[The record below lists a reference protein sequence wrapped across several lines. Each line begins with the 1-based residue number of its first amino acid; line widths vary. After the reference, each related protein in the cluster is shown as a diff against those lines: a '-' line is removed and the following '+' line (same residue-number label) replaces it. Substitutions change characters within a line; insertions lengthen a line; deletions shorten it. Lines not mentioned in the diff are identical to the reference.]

1 MSDSPITPEGSNET
15 INLVPEPVS
24 TSPSAGNTQSPII
37 NTESGKNTPAAL
49 PHRVSFSDGNPVATL
64 SSRKPSLLRKASQN
78 SILPHDIE
86 KKQRPILSNSNNSS
100 NHSIHK
106 IEKSNS
112 RPNYI
117 AIYLNNSGDGDIK
130 HLDKTTLSP
139 SASNG
144 KHFNLPITAP
154 RSRDRSPAGSISES
168 RGNRSRSASSKLHSS
183 ASGATSSHSNSLYVA
198 QEKAYLR
205 KMRNQI
211 DNDYYSKGISGAN
224 DVEDDN
230 GEDEEEEEEDN
241 DYLAA
246 DGRNNANLLAAIDDD
261 KYQIDYSIALS
272 LMKNSSVNL
281 RKIPNLKSEETD
293 DPAVIERLEW
303 QSMLTSVLTGDVVRS
318 EKTKII
324 NINNP
329 DSSQDTYV
337 HTTFKENLWFGV
349 RAKMFNRTEDE
360 QRKVV
365 GYRRTLVDQLIDE
378 IMQFEI
384 VYENVKE
391 NPIRDQVEN
400 ILDRYDQACSLWKT
414 ADDMYND
421 KPACRSEEFQNR
433 IDALTAWLT
442 ITDAIIRETKS
453 LRVWIGN
460 DELDITK
467 SPVETP
473 SSELSSEPSM
483 STSSSVNSDMSSS
496 KIVKK
501 IFDDDNKSLAE
512 RLMKEKDVQTIF
524 RKRVFNTLSPWMIKS
539 KETYIRL
546 GNMFEI
552 MKLPDYL
559 HDLLQI
565 CIIPLRLIKEIIIV
579 RLSYAVKLQNPTLM
593 MIDQMIEDFESY
605 TKIALEVKNGLM
617 EYKRPDRD
625 FKWMLSD
632 LFDGELEDFDK
643 VVLKSVRYYLVLLNR
658 KLLDS
663 SRSSTTFRTFKE
675 PDELE
680 EAWLFLKPLGHSIE
694 GGSVVVAEEVTLLA
708 LRLIHRSQ
716 AYLNNQMREPAYT
729 GLSQDLV
736 RWYTS
741 TAENFGQLRRKLA
754 RFTSEISRNFRNSIC
769 YEIPT
774 QSHSTKTLLDILR
787 ATDHFLVYTGTVE
800 AQGTY
805 FFASA
810 ELMGK
815 EQEILK
821 ILNGSYVGLD
831 PSTDTLHFS
840 RLLSSLQFNVSDQ
853 GTSFDE
859 LLPEPNNDPETEFS
873 YVLALCPMN
882 PIVWEGQVVNLS
894 IDSVPITDMNN
905 GQLLVISK
913 TPCFNLHIVGERFL
927 DIITNISGGNAGLKM
942 IETRCSLAKVQQE
955 LKKMNRVFYKMCLSV
970 LDGVQIMKNKIRE
983 LDPQGEYQPLINTYF
998 IYARDYSKN
1007 FIRGLDPQRKPTV
1020 IMKMIQLSIDWVSFI
1035 CDDCIPTDRKTFRWC
1050 VLALEFAMDMIRGIN
1065 IFLLSDQQ
1073 FRILKMKV
1081 ARCMSLLIS
1090 HFDIMG
1096 ARSSE
1101 AEKNKLLKWTSQRH
1115 NISTSQN
1122 DDKYLHD
1129 AYHEELM
1136 GQIEEIENY
1145 RNELLEELQ
1154 SVGRV
1159 LDVSDLEYHF
1169 VTLLASSFSSVSI
1182 RWQKGQCIGRGTFG
1196 SVYSAVNLDTGGV
1209 MAVKEIRFHD
1219 SQSIKTMVS
1228 LIKEEMTVLEMLNHP
1243 NIVQYFG
1250 VEVHR
1255 DKVYIF
1261 MEFCEGGSLAGLLTH
1276 GRIEDEMVI
1285 QVYTLQ
1291 MLEGLAYLHQSGVAH
1306 RDIKP
1311 ENILLD
1317 HNGIIKFVDFG
1328 AAKVIASSGRTRS
1341 GTTSL
1346 SVRRSIQ
1353 SNNSSADNDGQQQD
1367 NLNSMTGTPMYMS
1380 PEAITGAA
1388 TEKSGVVDI
1397 WSLGCCVLEMA
1408 TGRRPWAN
1416 LDNEWAIMYHI
1427 AAGHKPQLP
1436 SPDQLSEEGR
1446 NFLARCLEHDPAKRP
1461 SAVELLS
1468 DPWMVDIRQKAFG
1481 TSDLVTTPS
1490 SEISGPIPE

>member
-1 MSDSPITPEGSNET
+1 MSNSPITPDGPDKPSNVLT
-15 INLVPEPVS
+15 DPLTAPVGANQLNNVDS
-24 TSPSAGNTQSPII
+24 TT
-37 NTESGKNTPAAL
+37 TTPTAH
-49 PHRVSFSDGNPVATL
+49 PHRVSFSDSKPVTTPN
-64 SSRKPSLLRKASQN
+64 SRKPSLLRKASLN
-78 SILPHDIE
+78 NVLPHDHE
-86 KKQRPILSNSNNSS
+86 NKQRPILSNSNNSS
-100 NHSIHK
+100 THSIHK
-106 IEKSNS
+106 IDTSTS
-112 RPNYI
+112 RPNHI
-117 AIYLNNSGDGDIK
+117 AIYQNNNTVDGELK
-130 HLDKTTLSP
+130 SLDKTTLSP
-139 SASNG
+139 SATNG
-144 KHFNLPITAP
+144 KHFNLSIPP
-154 RSRDRSPAGSISES
+154 SRSRDKSPAGSISGS
-168 RGNRSRSASSKLHSS
+168 SRSRSSSNKLHSS
-183 ASGATSSHSNSLYVA
+183 ATGATSSHSNSLYVA

-205 KMRNQI
+205 KMRNQQ

-224 DVEDDN
+224 EPQAEN
-230 GEDEEEEEEDN
+230 EEEEEDEE
-241 DYLAA
+241 DLLTVEGG
-246 DGRNNANLLAAIDDD
+246 DNANLLAAIDDD

-272 LMKNSSVNL
+272 LMKNSNVNL
-281 RKIPNLKSEETD
+281 RKIANLKSDETD

-303 QSMLTSVLTGDVVRS
+303 QSMLTSVLTGDVVKS

-329 DSSQDTYV
+329 DSTQDSYA
-337 HTTFKENLWFGV
+337 HSTFKDNLWFGI
-349 RAKMFNRTEDE
+349 RAKMFHRTEDE

-365 GYRRTLVDQLIDE
+365 GYRRTLVDQLIDD
-378 IMQFEI
+378 IMLFEV
-384 VYENVKE
+384 VYDNVTQ
-391 NPIRDQVEN
+391 NPIREQVQKV
-400 ILDRYDQACSLWKT
+400 LDRYDQACSLWKT
-414 ADDMYND
+414 AEDMYND

-433 IDALTAWLT
+433 IDALTAWVT
-442 ITDAIIRETKS
+442 ITDAISRETKS
-453 LRVWIGN
+453 LRLWIVN

-473 SSELSSEPSM
+473 SAEPSL
-483 STSSSVNSDMSSS
+483 SASSSVSSDSSNS

-524 RKRVFNTLSPWMIKS
+524 RKRVFNPLSPWMIKS
-539 KETYIRL
+539 KDTYIRL
-546 GNMFEI
+546 GSMFET

-565 CIIPLRLIKEIIIV
+565 CIIPVKLIKEIIIV

-593 MIDQMIEDFESY
+593 MIDQMLEDFESY
-605 TKIALEVKNGLM
+605 TKIALEVKSGLL
-617 EYKRPDRD
+617 EYKRPDKD
-625 FKWMLSD
+625 SKWLLSD
-632 LFDGELEDFDK
+632 LFDAELQDFDN

-663 SRSSTTFRTFKE
+663 SRSPTTFRTFKE
-675 PDELE
+675 PEVLE
-680 EAWLFLKPLGHSIE
+680 GAWAFLKPLGHSID
-694 GGSVVVAEEVTLLA
+694 GGSVVVAEEITLLA
-708 LRLIHRSQ
+708 LRLIHRLL
-716 AYLNNQMREPAYT
+716 AYFNHQIREPAYT
-729 GLSQDLV
+729 GQEQDLI

-741 TAENFGQLRRKLA
+741 TSENFGQLRRKLA
-754 RFTSEISRNFRNSIC
+754 RFTGEISKSFNNSIC
-769 YEIPT
+769 YELPS
-774 QSHSTKTLLDILR
+774 QADGTKTLLDILL
-787 ATDHFLVYTGTVE
+787 ATNHFLVYTGTVE
-800 AQGTY
+800 TQGTY
-805 FFASA
+805 FFASS
-810 ELMGK
+810 ELMGNK
-815 EQEILK
+815 LEILR
-821 ILNGSYVGLD
+821 ILSGSYVGLD
-831 PSTDTLHFS
+831 YSTEQLHFT
-840 RLLSSLQFNVSDQ
+840 RLLTLIQPDTTGQSSFAS
-853 GTSFDE
+853 SHFE
-859 LLPEPNNDPETEFS
+859 PEPFNDPETEYA
-873 YVLALCPMN
+873 YVLALCPMK
-882 PIVWEGQVVNLS
+882 PIVWEGQVVHVD

-905 GQLLVISK
+905 GQLVVISK
-913 TPCFNLHIVGERFL
+913 VPYFNLDVIGERFL
-927 DIITNISGGNAGLKM
+927 DLIADVSGGNAGLKL

-955 LKKMNRVFYKMCLSV
+955 LKKMNRAFFKMCLSV
-970 LDGVQIMKNKIRE
+970 LDGVQIVKNKIYE
-983 LDPQGEYQPLINTYF
+983 LDPQGEYQSLINTYF
-998 IYARDYSKN
+998 IYARDHGKN
-1007 FIRGLDPQRKPTV
+1007 YIRGLDPQRKPIV
-1020 IMKMIQLSIDWVSFI
+1020 IMRMIQLSIDWVSFI

-1101 AEKNKLLKWTSQRH
+1101 AEKNKLLKWSSQRH

-1122 DDKYLHD
+1122 DDEYMRK
-1129 AYHEELM
+1129 AYHDELM

-1317 HNGIIKFVDFG
+1317 HNGVIKFVDFG
-1328 AAKVIASSGRTRS
+1328 AAKVIANSGRTRS
-1341 GTTSL
+1341 GTANLSL
-1346 SVRRSIQ
+1346 RRSIQ
-1353 SNNSSADNDGQQQD
+1353 SNNGGSNGQQQED

-1436 SPDQLSEEGR
+1436 SPEQLSQEGR

-1468 DPWMVDIRQKAFG
+1468 DPWMVDIRQQAFG